1 MILTR
6 SPFRVTLG
14 GGGTDLPSYFA
25 RHGGFVLA
33 MGLDK
38 YMYISLNVPLV
49 DRMIRVQYM
58 RSEMVEHPDQ
68 LNHELAREALKRY
81 EILSQIEITSTADLP
96 SGSGLGSSSCYL
108 VGLLAALRAYRRRL
122 GSLAELAEEAAEIEL
137 GVLQQTIGKEDQYM
151 AVFGGMS
158 VLEIAR
164 DGKVQHRY
172 ASVPLSV
179 LPDFVANVQLY
190 WTGIRRSGPE
200 VLRDQFQAMDD
211 PTSPNHPVVE
221 EALHAIKDIGRQ
233 SLAAIEAGNFD
244 EFGQLMDKHWSK
256 KKRMSPR
263 ITIPGIDELYA
274 ELKSR
279 FGVLGAKV
287 AGPGGGGFVMV
298 YAPTRHDD
306 VTRFM
311 AARGLERLHY
321 NVEFEGVKVVANTTP
336 YAGGYTPEVVGHR
349 AAKP

>member
-1 MILTR
+1 MILAR

-14 GGGTDLPSYFA
+14 GGGTDLPSYFS

-58 RSEMVEHPDQ
+58 RSEMVDHPDQ
-68 LNHELAREALKRY
+68 LKHELAREALKRH
-81 EILSQIEITSTADLP
+81 EIFSQIEITSTADLP
-96 SGSGLGSSSCYL
+96 AGSGLGSSSCYL
-108 VGLLAALRAYRRRL
+108 VALLTALHAYRRRL
-122 GSLAELAEEAAEIEL
+122 VPLAELAEEAAQIEL
-137 GVLQQTIGKEDQYM
+137 GTLRMPIGKEDQYM

-158 VLEIAR
+158 VLEIDR
-164 DGKVQHRY
+164 SGKVEHRY
-172 ASVPLSV
+172 AKVPLST
-179 LPDFVANVQLY
+179 LPDFVANVHLY

-200 VLRDQFQAMDD
+200 ILRDQFAAMDD
-211 PTSPNHPVVE
+211 PASPQHPVVE
-221 EALHAIKDIGRQ
+221 ESLHAIKEIGHQ
-233 SLAAIEAGNFD
+233 SLAAIESGNFD
-244 EFGQLMDKHWSK
+244 EFGRLMDRHWTF

-274 ELKSR
+274 ELKQR

-298 YAPTRHDD
+298 YAPVKHAE
-306 VTRFM
+306 VTAFM
-311 AARGLERLHY
+311 AARGLKRLHY
-321 NVEFEGVKVVANTTP
+321 NVEYEGVKIITNNTP
-336 YAGGYTPEVVGHR
+336 YAGGYTPDVVGHHAIR
-349 AAKP
+349 P

>member
-1 MILTR
+1 LILTR

-14 GGGTDLPSYFA
+14 GGGTDLPSYFS

-58 RSEMVEHPDQ
+58 RSEMVDHPDQ
-68 LNHELAREALKRY
+68 LKHELAREALKRY
-81 EILSQIEITSTADLP
+81 EIFAQIEITSTADLP
-96 SGSGLGSSSCYL
+96 AGSGLGSSSCYL
-108 VGLLAALRAYRRRL
+108 VGLLAALRAYRRRHGTL
-122 GSLAELAEEAAEIEL
+122 LEMAEEAAAIEL
-137 GVLQQTIGKEDQYM
+137 GVLRQPIGKEDQFM

-164 DGKVQHRY
+164 DGAVRHRY
-172 ASVPLSV
+172 AAVPLAV
-179 LPDFVANVQLY
+179 LPDFVANVHLY

-200 VLRDQFQAMDD
+200 VLRDQFVAMDD
-211 PTSPNHPVVE
+211 PTSPSHPVVE
-221 EALHAIKDIGRQ
+221 ESLHAIKELGHQ

-244 EFGQLMDKHWSK
+244 EFGQLMDKHWGF

-274 ELKSR
+274 VLKSR

-298 YAPTRHDD
+298 YAPGRHAE

-311 AARGLERLHY
+311 AERGLKRLHY
-321 NVEFEGVKVVANTTP
+321 NVEFEGVKVIANTTP
-336 YAGGYTPEVVGHR
+336 YAGGYTPEVVGHHSAR
-349 AAKP
+349 G

>member
-38 YMYISLNVPLV
+38 YMYISLNVPIV

-68 LNHELAREALKRY
+68 LKHELAREALKRH
-81 EILSQIEITSTADLP
+81 EIFSQIEITSTADLP
-96 SGSGLGSSSCYL
+96 AGSGLGSSSCYL
-108 VGLLAALRAYRRRL
+108 VGLLAALHAYRRRL
-122 GSLAELAEEAAEIEL
+122 CSLAELAEEAAGIEL
-137 GVLQQTIGKEDQYM
+137 GLLQQPIGKEDQYM
-151 AVFGGMS
+151 AAFGGMS
-158 VLEIAR
+158 VLEIDR
-164 DGKVQHRY
+164 TGKVAHRY
-172 ASVPLSV
+172 AQVPLSS
-179 LPDFVANVQLY
+179 LPDLVANVHLY

-200 VLRDQFQAMDD
+200 VLRDQFQAMHD
-211 PTSPNHPVVE
+211 PSSPRHPVVE
-221 EALHAIKDIGRQ
+221 EALHGIKELGYQ

-244 EFGQLMDKHWSK
+244 TFGTLMDRHWEF

-274 ELKSR
+274 ELKAR

-298 YAPTRHDD
+298 YAPTRHAE
-306 VTRFM
+306 VSAFM
-311 AARGLERLHY
+311 AERGLKRLHY
-321 NVEFEGVKVVANTTP
+321 NIEFEGVKVITNSTP
-336 YAGGYTPEVVGHR
+336 YAGGYTPEVVGHHER
-349 AAKP
+349 